1 MITVRGVRSC
11 FFRVKHL
18 RAEVSLLL
26 KQTHVDDRVKRPRL
40 HRGPLQERRALN
52 RSLGIIAV
60 VAALLVGGYD
70 ARAQTELEQW
80 SFTAAEIEVA
90 YRYQELFGERIQ
102 RPLRAREC
110 LLGRDSFIAT
120 YRGMEFAAPC
130 RFITETIRHLKEML
144 VTGAARYFFPL
155 DADHAHLAVP
165 LQLWESKYRKL
176 SYDTLLPELVA
187 EPALA
192 ALYHTAEHLALG
204 DPRKGRVD
212 PLTRRWKENRNVVG
226 YYDGRP
232 IIILPPEPRGIGATM
247 PPPYYSVGSFNF
259 LASRQGE
266 LNLFHDRQVIT
277 FDITFDT
284 GYVAGDAPRVQIR
297 APDVVR

>member
-1 MITVRGVRSC
+1 
-11 FFRVKHL
+11 
-18 RAEVSLLL
+18 
-26 KQTHVDDRVKRPRL
+26 VKRILRL
-40 HRGPLQERRALN
+40 
-52 RSLGIIAV
+52 SFIVIV
-60 VAALLVGGYD
+60 LLTGRYDVG
-70 ARAQTELEQW
+70 AQTDTDPW
-80 SFTAAEIEVA
+80 FFTAEEIEVA

-102 RPLRAREC
+102 RPLRARGC